1 MSNFLRENRFSLPMP
16 YNDPKSNVLLGV
28 LITFMPIWGVWM
40 PYRIFESPAVQNLLI
55 APMDFLPPNWW
66 NQPQIWYPDH
76 IFKEIGII
84 VSLFCLVALFMLL
97 DRRLII
103 NHQGIRFPTACLG
116 QLRGMLFRNWDEL
129 VEVRITCSR
138 MLHCR
143 PGKISFVFASDA
155 VAHLDFES
163 MNRNQWQ
170 KLFIAIHTY
179 APHAKMDSHVQ
190 EVHANFVGNDIV
202 LHPFTY
208 ARVWRDELTRRFNST
223 VFVPRE
229 AGDRLQDGRYEV
241 EGQLAFGG
249 LSAIYVARSKDNARV
264 VLKEAVVPADASEE
278 TAEKARELF
287 QREALMLQRL
297 EHEGIARVFD
307 HFVEGGRNYMVLEY
321 IPGKDLRQLV
331 TNCGAQ
337 APNTVL
343 HWAKEIATIMVYLHG
358 KNPPIVHRDLTPD
371 NLVLRNDGTI
381 TLIDFG
387 AANHFLGTATGTMV
401 GKQSYMAPEQL
412 RGKAH
417 PASDIYSFGA
427 TLFFLLTGQDPE
439 PLSQS
444 HVREVKPEIPETI
457 ADLIAQCTQLE
468 SERRPAGF
476 QEILQRLKGEFGKSS
491 PLAGTGTEGEG
502 NQALSGEQY
511 IDKERD
517 EGKEEEDIEI
527 ISIAGM
533 VFDK

>member
-16 YNDPKSNVLLGV
+16 YNDTKSNVILGV
-28 LITFMPIWGVWM
+28 LITFMPIWAVWM

-55 APMDFLPPNWW
+55 APMDFLPPAWW
-66 NQPQIWYPDH
+66 NQRLVWYPDH
-76 IFKEIGII
+76 IFKEVGIV
-84 VSLFCLVALFMLL
+84 VSVLCLVALIMLL
-97 DRRLII
+97 DRRLVI
-103 NHQGIRFPTACLG
+103 NHEGIRFPAACLG
-116 QLRGMLFRNWDEL
+116 QLRGILFRTWDEL
-129 VEVRITCSR
+129 MEVRITCSR
-138 MLHCR
+138 MMHCR
-143 PGKISFVFASDA
+143 PGKISLVFKGGA
-155 VAHLDFES
+155 VAHLNFES

-190 EVHANFVGNDIV
+190 EVHADFVGNDIV

-208 ARVWRDELTRRFNST
+208 ARVWRDELTRRFNPT

-229 AGDRLQDGRYEV
+229 AGDKLQDGRYEV

-249 LSAIYVARSKDNARV
+249 LSAIYVARRPDNTRV
-264 VLKEAVVPADASEE
+264 VLKEAVVPGDASEE
-278 TAEKARELF
+278 TAIKARELF
-287 QREALMLQRL
+287 QREALMLQEL
-297 EHEGIARVFD
+297 QHEGIARVFD

-337 APNTVL
+337 AVSTVVL
-343 HWAKEIATIMVYLHG
+343 WAKEIARIMVYLHG
-358 KNPPIVHRDLTPD
+358 KEPPVVHRDLTPD

-417 PASDIYSFGA
+417 LASDIYSFGA
-427 TLFFLLTGQDPE
+427 TLFFLLTGKDPE

-444 HVREVKPEIPETI
+444 SVREHIPAVPESV
-457 ADLIAQCTQLE
+457 ARLIWQCTALE
-468 SERRPAGF
+468 SEERPASF
-476 QEILQRLKGEFGKSS
+476 EAILRRLNGED
-491 PLAGTGTEGEG
+491 A
-502 NQALSGEQY
+502 
-511 IDKERD
+511 
-517 EGKEEEDIEI
+517 EEEKEKDQDKDIQPEQDTEI
-527 ISIAGM
+527 ISVAQM
-533 VFDK
+533 VFEK